1 MNDNL
6 TRNTTN
12 SIMSDSDI
20 RLSAFNK
27 SIHLEEIAKPKE
39 DLRKKRIKHGIR
51 NIVGL
56 IFQKIEFAVLSSIN
70 YLAVYYIAY
79 LSYSNK
85 TIKMENSITLSSIL
99 TFAQFSSIWVGG
111 VLREYV
117 HMKIIMI
124 LGGSLLIIGSIGII
138 FLNSLI
144 GYKMM
149 MVLYGIGIGV
159 QEAITNA
166 NASAYIPEK
175 RGLINGIAN
184 ISWTL
189 SCSFFNYIGLNIVNP
204 DKKDVVLYDDVNGI
218 SGNIIKY
225 TIITI
230 ICFLGLS
237 TTSTILVFSYKKKNY
252 LPKLEPENMNEK
264 MEENNNNNEENL
276 DDNNDKKKLD
286 ENNQKDEEEKVKV
299 IENNDNNNQVEEE
312 DDEENISFFEYL
324 KCVRLYTCFLMC
336 SFKNIH
342 NNLIISSFTVFSLHY
357 KTVSVNVQQYITSSS
372 FIVNLVVTAILA
384 LFIDRFKYRSIVIPS
399 NILVFFHALT
409 FQFFKKNQIVFIIY
423 FFCQEFSFQ

>member
-6 TRNTTN
+6 TRDTTN

-166 NASAYIPEK
+166 NASAYIPEQ

-218 SGNIIKY
+218 QGNIIKY

-252 LPKLEPENMNEK
+252 LPKLEPENINEK

-276 DDNNDKKKLD
+276 DDNNDKK
-286 ENNQKDEEEKVKV
+286 NQMK
-299 IENNDNNNQVEEE
+299 
-312 DDEENISFFEYL
+312 
-324 KCVRLYTCFLMC
+324 
-336 SFKNIH
+336 
-342 NNLIISSFTVFSLHY
+342 
-357 KTVSVNVQQYITSSS
+357 IT
-372 FIVNLVVTAILA
+372 
-384 LFIDRFKYRSIVIPS
+384 
-399 NILVFFHALT
+399 
-409 FQFFKKNQIVFIIY
+409 KKMKKKR
-423 FFCQEFSFQ
+423 

>member
-1 MNDNL
+1 
-6 TRNTTN
+6 
-12 SIMSDSDI
+12 MSDSDI

-39 DLRKKRIKHGIR
+39 DLRKKRIKHDIR

-252 LPKLEPENMNEK
+252 LPKLEPENINEK

-276 DDNNDKKKLD
+276 DDNNDKK
-286 ENNQKDEEEKVKV
+286 N
-299 IENNDNNNQVEEE
+299 
-312 DDEENISFFEYL
+312 
-324 KCVRLYTCFLMC
+324 
-336 SFKNIH
+336 
-342 NNLIISSFTVFSLHY
+342 
-357 KTVSVNVQQYITSSS
+357 
-372 FIVNLVVTAILA
+372 
-384 LFIDRFKYRSIVIPS
+384 
-399 NILVFFHALT
+399 
-409 FQFFKKNQIVFIIY
+409 
-423 FFCQEFSFQ
+423 

>member
-1 MNDNL
+1 
-6 TRNTTN
+6 
-12 SIMSDSDI
+12 MSDSDI

-51 NIVGL
+51 NIEGL

-252 LPKLEPENMNEK
+252 LPKLEPEIINEK
-264 MEENNNNNEENL
+264 MEENNNNNNEENL
-276 DDNNDKKKLD
+276 DDNNDKK
-286 ENNQKDEEEKVKV
+286 
-299 IENNDNNNQVEEE
+299 I
-312 DDEENISFFEYL
+312 
-324 KCVRLYTCFLMC
+324 R
-336 SFKNIH
+336 
-342 NNLIISSFTVFSLHY
+342 
-357 KTVSVNVQQYITSSS
+357 
-372 FIVNLVVTAILA
+372 
-384 LFIDRFKYRSIVIPS
+384 
-399 NILVFFHALT
+399 
-409 FQFFKKNQIVFIIY
+409 
-423 FFCQEFSFQ
+423 